1 MAVAG
6 TIFTVQAQSDQFSG
20 AMKQQLGA
28 YRTAAAPGRPQA
40 CNRLPILSSVLQEAE
55 KTQWLPYY
63 YAAYC
68 RVNEAF
74 LTQNK
79 STTDEIIDKAVLS
92 IEKAQTLKGLIPKF
106 PAFFP

>member
-6 TIFTVQAQSDQFSG
+6 TIFTVQAQSEQFAG
-20 AMKQQLGA
+20 AMKQQMALLDSGSTWSPA
-28 YRTAAAPGRPQA
+28 GMQQAANTFERIAD
-40 CNRLPILSSVLQEAE
+40 AE

-74 LTQNK
+74 LTENK
-79 STTDEIIDKAVLS
+79 SARPLPGR
-92 IEKAQTLKGLIPKF
+92 AR
-106 PAFFP
+106 